1 VNELPLSEDALTRI
15 DAVLRLPDADS
26 GALAGFRHDF
36 PGLSLT
42 RCDVSDLG
50 VEEPF
55 RQYPRFNLYLVDA
68 SEHCWRFT
76 ADPARATG
84 LVVAE
89 KPVRGTASKTKVE
102 A

>member
-1 VNELPLSEDALTRI
+1 MTDLPLNEEALTRI
-15 DAVLRLPDADS
+15 DAALSRPEADTA
-26 GALAGFRHDF
+26 ALAGFRHDF

-50 VEEPF
+50 VEPPF

-68 SEHCWRFT
+68 SDHCWRLT

-84 LVVAE
+84 VVVAA
-89 KPVRGTASKTKVE
+89 KP
-102 A
+102 